1 MCPHTDPTTA
11 TAQIHGGNPAAVFQ
25 ADPVAPPVHLSAAYA
40 FSRLADAREAFAQR
54 VPAFTYARTGS
65 PTVALLERRIAE
77 LEGGTGA
84 VATASGQAALSVL
97 LFALAG
103 RSGHVVA
110 SERIYGGTADL
121 LNDTLAEAGLTV
133 TWVDPHHPEAWSEA
147 ITPAT
152 RALLVEAI
160 GNPHADIAD
169 LPALAQISRDHD
181 VPLIVDSTL
190 ATPYL
195 VRPGALGADFVVHS
209 ATKYLTGNGSALAGV
224 VVNTGNFSPLTRPER
239 WPQFTAPTARFGH
252 ESLTDR
258 FGADGAVLHLVR
270 AKYLHDL
277 GPSLAPWNAQQ
288 VLDGVQTL
296 DVRMQRHCATA
307 EELARRLSAHPLV
320 SRVRHPSLPKSPDAG
335 LARRD
340 YPRGTGAVFSF
351 ELATTDDVAGE
362 ADGEAA
368 VERFIDALE
377 LMTLAANIGD
387 ARTMVSHPI
396 SMTHCR
402 LCPELLEHGEI
413 TPVTVRLAVG
423 REDPEDLWADLQRG
437 FSAVA
442 GAVPSAQ
449 PVSSVSDLTV
459 R

>member
-1 MCPHTDPTTA
+1 MCPQSDSTA
-11 TAQIHGGNPAAVFQ
+11 TTQIHGGNPAAVFH
-25 ADPVAPPVHLSAAYA
+25 AAPVAPPVHLSAAYS

-65 PTVALLERRIAE
+65 PTVALLERRMAE

-84 VATASGQAALSVL
+84 VATASGQAALTVL
-97 LFALAG
+97 LLTLAG
-103 RSGHVVA
+103 HGGHIVA

-121 LNDTLAEAGLTV
+121 LNDTLADAGLTV
-133 TWVDPHHPEAWSEA
+133 TWVDPHSPTAWEHA
-147 ITPAT
+147 ITADT

-160 GNPHADIAD
+160 GNPHADLAD
-169 LPALAQISRDHD
+169 LPALARIGREHD
-181 VPLIVDSTL
+181 VPLVVDSTL

-224 VVNTGNFSPLTRPER
+224 VINTGNFSPLRRPER
-239 WPQFTAPTARFGH
+239 WPQFTEPTARFGY

-258 FGADGAVLHLVR
+258 FGADGAVLHLAR

-277 GPSLAPWNAQQ
+277 GPTLAPWNAQQ
-288 VLDGVQTL
+288 VLDGIQTL
-296 DVRMQRHCATA
+296 DVRMQRHCVTA
-307 EELARRLSAHPLV
+307 EDIARRLNQHPLV
-320 SRVRHPSLPKSPDAG
+320 SRVRHPSVPGSRDAAV
-335 LARRD
+335 ARRD
-340 YPRGTGAVFSF
+340 YPRGTGAVLSF
-351 ELATTDDVAGE
+351 ELEGDEAT
-362 ADGEAA
+362 

-377 LMTLAANIGD
+377 LIILAANIGD

-413 TPVTVRLAVG
+413 TPSTVRLAVG
-423 REDPEDLWADLQRG
+423 REDPDDLWADLERG
-437 FSAVA
+437 FAA
-442 GAVPSAQ
+442 ALAEAPAI
-449 PVSSVSDLTV
+449 PTATTA